1 MPAFW
6 HTRLAV
12 QNVGKVGKSFLHRK
26 QKAKLNK
33 DRKVTGLGGEKPPK
47 FELLTEEII
56 NISEDTE
63 AKSLQGT
70 NHKKEVSDN
79 AKNEWERKVEQRKVA
94 LESMGETKKKEI
106 PNKIVPKRWNTTGN
120 LTQKLL
126 SF

>member
-1 MPAFW
+1 MAAFW

-12 QNVGKVGKSFLHRK
+12 QNVGKVGKSFLQRK

-33 DRKVTGLGGEKPPK
+33 DRKVTGLSGEKSPK

-70 NHKKEVSDN
+70 NHKKEVWDN
-79 AKNEWERKVEQRKVA
+79 AKNEWERKVEQRKVEQRKVA
-94 LESMGETKKKEI
+94 LESMGEIKKKKKFQIRLFQKDE
-106 PNKIVPKRWNTTGN
+106 
-120 LTQKLL
+120 TQQAI
-126 SF
+126 